1 MAQILVVDDSPDIRS
16 LLANL
21 LAAEGHRVSTASDG
35 VDALDRLDEHD
46 YDLVVLDVM
55 MPRKDGYSVLKEM
68 RQTSARE
75 AMKVVMLTAKSTE
88 SDWARG
94 YTLGADDYLTKP
106 FEVDEFLASIS
117 RLLSMS
123 KEQIRSRREQELD
136 RARLLSRLQSL
147 MGDA

>member
-1 MAQILVVDDSPDIRS
+1 MAQILIVDDSPDIRG

-21 LAAEGHRVSTASDG
+21 LMAEGHRVATAEDGHDAIQRIG
-35 VDALDRLDEHD
+35 VDHF
-46 YDLVVLDVM
+46 DLVVLDVM
-55 MPRKDGYSVLKEM
+55 MPKQDGYSVLKEM
-68 RQTSARE
+68 RRSGLRDE
-75 AMKVVMLTAKSTE
+75 MKIVMLTAKSGE

-94 YTLGADDYLTKP
+94 YTLGADDYITKP
-106 FEVDEFLASIS
+106 FEVDELLASVA

-147 MGDA
+147 LGDV